1 MRAATLPG
9 GRRVELVER
18 PVPVPG
24 MGQVLVAVKA
34 SAICGSDVRAIYREH
49 VDEGGVRYV
58 DGTIGGH

>member
-1 MRAATLPG
+1 
-9 GRRVELVER
+9 
-18 PVPVPG
+18 